1 MFRAQQTGA
10 SVEARR
16 VKLVRDER
24 TSWINMTVR
33 PFHDLGIKADL
44 FLVLFDEVQERMAD
58 EGEPGMRGQDPVLVQ
73 LERELQHSREQLSTT
88 IEQYETSMEELK
100 ASNEELQAINEELR
114 SATEELESS
123 KEELQSVN
131 EELSTVNA
139 ELQARVEDTAKANDD
154 LQNIIVSTEIA
165 TVFVDKR
172 IQVKR
177 FTPSATRIFN
187 LIEKDVGR
195 SLFDITRAL
204 KRPTLA
210 EDVKEAFESLKLIER
225 KVESADGHWYLM
237 RLLPYRTADDRI
249 DGAVLTLIDVTARH
263 QAEEQARTGEQ
274 RLRLAAQAT
283 SEFAIVVAEP
293 DGRIVSWNAGAE
305 RIFGYAEAEVIG
317 RDIALIYEAAD
328 REAALPPRERE
339 LAAAEGH
346 VDDERWYVTK
356 DHRRI
361 YCSGVVTQI
370 VDASFRGFAKIVR
383 DLTVRK
389 LQESAR
395 DPSGAHV
402 PQESALQTTGKP
414 LTDEFIAVLSQ
425 ELKRPL
431 NLIGI
436 KAEMPPRL
444 PETRGI
450 EAVHAAASSIRQAVG
465 SQAQTIDDLLE
476 LSRVAADKLVLDLQ
490 PVDLAAMLSDIAA
503 AAAVDAN
510 ARGISLSVSGTQ
522 QPAMT
527 LADPVRSEQILWNLV
542 ANALKF
548 TDDGGRIELRL
559 ARDDHALHIEVAD
572 DGQGID
578 AAELPHVF
586 DMFRRRRRDRANDG
600 LGIGLAKQLGELQGG
615 DVTAASAG
623 AGSGATLS
631 VRLPA
636 LAARDTGGVLTAAAQ
651 SVAGVRMLVVCE
663 DEETASSIAS
673 LLRLEHADVQVAS
686 NADTALICSPGIRR
700 TRCCAKRRCRAG
712 KAMRL
717 CEGSRPTRHS
727 RT

>member
-1 MFRAQQTGA
+1 M
-10 SVEARR
+10 
-16 VKLVRDER
+16 
-24 TSWINMTVR
+24 
-33 PFHDLGIKADL
+33 
-44 FLVLFDEVQERMAD
+44 
-58 EGEPGMRGQDPVLVQ
+58 
-73 LERELQHSREQLSTT
+73 
-88 IEQYETSMEELK
+88 
-100 ASNEELQAINEELR
+100 
-114 SATEELESS
+114 
-123 KEELQSVN
+123 
-131 EELSTVNA
+131 
-139 ELQARVEDTAKANDD
+139 
-154 LQNIIVSTEIA
+154 
-165 TVFVDKR
+165 
-172 IQVKR
+172 
-177 FTPSATRIFN
+177 
-187 LIEKDVGR
+187 
-195 SLFDITRAL
+195 
-204 KRPTLA
+204 
-210 EDVKEAFESLKLIER
+210 
-225 KVESADGHWYLM
+225 
-237 RLLPYRTADDRI
+237 
-249 DGAVLTLIDVTARH
+249 TARH